1 MSDTQTKPWFNQLRG
16 KLTELAEQF
25 DLDPIQ
31 AEQFRETM
39 FGLCKME
46 YMAGN
51 KSGIAWAFKK
61 AAEKRGGSQAVAA

>member
-1 MSDTQTKPWFNQLRG
+1 MSDTQTQPWYNQLKG

-31 AEQFRETM
+31 SEQFRETM
-39 FGLCKME
+39 FALCRQE

-51 KSGIAWAFKK
+51 KSGITWAFKK
-61 AAEKRGGSQAVAA
+61 AAEKQGGSQAAAT

>member
-1 MSDTQTKPWFNQLRG
+1 MSDTQTVPWYNQLKG

-31 AEQFRETM
+31 SEQFRETM
-39 FGLCKME
+39 FGLCKTE

-51 KSGIAWAFKK
+51 KSGAAWAFKK
-61 AAEKRGGSQAVAA
+61 AAEKQGGSQAVAA

>member
-1 MSDTQTKPWFNQLRG
+1 MSETESKPWFNQLKG

-31 AEQFRETM
+31 SEQFRETM
-39 FGLCKME
+39 FGLCKSE

-51 KSGIAWAFKK
+51 KSGISWAFKK
-61 AAEKRGGSQAVAA
+61 ASEKQGGVQAVAA

>member
-1 MSDTQTKPWFNQLRG
+1 MSDTQTQPWYNQLKG

-31 AEQFRETM
+31 SEQFRETM
-39 FGLCKME
+39 FALCRQE

-51 KSGIAWAFKK
+51 KS
-61 AAEKRGGSQAVAA
+61 